1 MKSIE
6 VGVRSIKAKW
16 TKSMID
22 EIREYQNIDAEKELE
37 RILKNEIRRNNRKKS
52 IKNIFP
58 N

>member
-1 MKSIE
+1 
-6 VGVRSIKAKW
+6 
-16 TKSMID
+16 MID

-37 RILKNEIRRNNRKKS
+37 RILKNEFRRNNRKKS

>member
-1 MKSIE
+1 MKSI
-6 VGVRSIKAKW
+6 VKAKW

-22 EIREYQNIDAEKELE
+22 DIREFHNIDAEKELE
-37 RILKNEIRRNNRKKS
+37 RILKDEFRRNNRRNNRKKS